1 MKLGVIS
8 DIHLDVNEQYPVVEL
23 LAKEAERRK
32 LEGLLLAGDIS
43 NGPKSTLR
51 HLEQMKKRL
60 PVPFWFVPGNHDM
73 WDQEQEYMDSWQIYE
88 EYKKYEECLC
98 GKSVQV
104 GNSILL
110 GNIGWYDYS
119 FGDEAYSIEDFQK
132 KSRNGRVWQDS
143 ILVRWNRDDR
153 QLAKA
158 MCEELE
164 EIIKEHKGK
173 RTISVTHM
181 IALPE
186 LKVPLER
193 VNWDYF
199 NAFLGSRELGEMYE
213 RNGVSCAVMG
223 HVHYRKRILK
233 NQVDYVCACLN
244 YHTEWQTQDPGEEI
258 RKKKKDIEE

>member
-1 MKLGVIS
+1 M
-8 DIHLDVNEQYPVVEL
+8 
-23 LAKEAERRK
+23 AKEAERRK

-164 EIIKEHKGK
+164 EIIKEHK
-173 RTISVTHM
+173 
-181 IALPE
+181 
-186 LKVPLER
+186 
-193 VNWDYF
+193 
-199 NAFLGSRELGEMYE
+199 
-213 RNGVSCAVMG
+213 VMG

-244 YHTEWQTQDPGEEI
+244 YHTEWQTQDPGEEL
-258 RKKKKDIEE
+258 RKTMQEIEA